1 MTNKQRFFKQA
12 LIKQV
17 HTSKLWFDVYSHD
30 RDLYETML
38 QNNFGVK
45 SSKEL
50 DISQLMELVKFLNGQ
65 KFVSFKTEATK
76 NQIAFLLS
84 LWEQKSIAK
93 DEKSLLMLIY
103 TRFKISLNS
112 IYDLPKKDFKKVIA
126 VVQNLKAKEKNYDEH
141 YAHSI
146 SKLKLNKGF

>member
-50 DISQLMELVKFLNGQ
+50 DISQLMELVQFLNGQ
-65 KFVSFKTEATK
+65 KFVSFKTEATT

-112 IYDLPKKDFKKVIA
+112 IYDLQKKDFKKVIA
-126 VVQNLKAKEKNYDEH
+126 VVQNLKAKEKSYDEH